1 MKAAMTSVPDA
12 PEAVSATTT
21 RPSSI
26 RWRVIALV
34 GVLTVINLADRTSLS
49 VGMPVIAQDLGLSPA
64 IQGVMLSAFFWS
76 YALCQVP
83 GGWLI
88 DRMGPSRIIAGSTL
102 LWGVFQTLAAG
113 AFNGL
118 SLLLTRIGLGV
129 AEAPLFPAAGK
140 LNALWLAPTE
150 RARGAVLMDS
160 GSYLGAGVGGAVIAL
175 LIAGFDSW
183 RAAFAIAGVV
193 TIAIGIFAWWYL
205 QDDPARHSGV
215 NEGELAVIRADAGQ
229 RAALGEGVRAKLGA
243 DVLAPVMIGR
253 FGWASI
259 NFGLLTWGPSYLAQA
274 RGFDLKAMGWSTL
287 VIFGSGFIG
296 ALVSGFL
303 ADFLQR
309 KGWRRDVALK
319 LLLTLSGLATLV
331 AFVVL
336 PTIEAPVSAVLVLA
350 FTYFMLCF
358 GSLYWSLPAML
369 APAQSEGFM
378 GGMMNC
384 AGSVGGIIVPL
395 VAGVLLEVTGTFTA
409 VLTYFAISAGLYVLA
424 TLFIPF
430 VRRAEA
436 RP

>member
-1 MKAAMTSVPDA
+1 MKTAMTNSPHAPAPSAPDIKA
-12 PEAVSATTT
+12 
-21 RPSSI
+21 SST

-34 GVLTVINLADRTSLS
+34 GALTVINLADRTSLS
-49 VGMPVIAQDLGLSPA
+49 VGMPVIAQELSLSPT
-64 IQGVMLSAFFWS
+64 IQGVIFSAFFWS

-88 DRMGPSRIIAGSTL
+88 DRMGPSRIIAGSTV

-113 AFNGL
+113 AFNGF
-118 SLLLTRIGLGV
+118 SLLLTRVGLGV
-129 AEAPLFPAAGK
+129 TEAPLFPAAGK

-150 RARGAVLMDS
+150 RGRGAVLMDS
-160 GSYLGAGVGGAVIAL
+160 GSYLGAGVGGAAIAL

-183 RAAFAIAGVV
+183 RAAFAIAGIA
-193 TIAIGIFAWWYL
+193 TIALGIVAWWYL
-205 QDDPARHSGV
+205 RDDPASHPGV
-215 NEGELAVIRADAGQ
+215 NAGELAAIRADTAE
-229 RAALGEGVRAKLGA
+229 RAAFGEGMRTKLGA

-274 RGFDLKAMGWSTL
+274 RGFDLKAMGWATL

-296 ALVSGFL
+296 ALVAGFL
-303 ADFLQR
+303 ADVLQR
-309 KGWRRDVALK
+309 KGWRRDVTIK
-319 LLLTLSGLATLV
+319 LLLAVSGLATLT
-331 AFVVL
+331 AFLVL

-350 FTYFMLCF
+350 FAYFMLCF

-395 VAGVLLEVTGTFTA
+395 AAGILLDLTGTYTA
-409 VLTYFAISAGLYVLA
+409 VLTYFAISAGLYVAA
-424 TLFIPF
+424 TLCIPF
-430 VRRAEA
+430 VRRKEVQ
-436 RP
+436 P